1 MEIKRC
7 ENGHFYD
14 AEANATCPQCAAE
27 MAGGDAGFDSC
38 GPTEPSGGFV
48 SDTAYRFEDYG
59 PTEPAGGFG
68 GGNSGG
74 FDPYGPTVPE
84 TGFRPGGSNSFEAI
98 GKTLPESGNGGFMP
112 VQDYDGV
119 TEAGPM
125 MDYVGGLTYPGQG
138 KRFSPAAGWLA
149 CIEGPARGMDYRV
162 RCGYNYI
169 GRSEHMD
176 ICVRGDNQIS
186 RERHALI
193 AYDNRENVFFFGPAD
208 GKSIV
213 RVNDKMIMG
222 PTQIQAYDTLSV
234 GSTKLLFIPLCGERF
249 NWNE

>member
-7 ENGHFYD
+7 EKGHFYD

-27 MAGGDAGFDSC
+27 MEGGDA
-38 GPTEPSGGFV
+38 V
-48 SDTAYRFEDYG
+48 FESYG

-68 GGNSGG
+68 GGNSMQ
-74 FDPYGPTVPE
+74 FDPYGSTVPE
-84 TGFRPGGSNSFEAI
+84 MGYRQDSPSPFEGN
-98 GKTLPESGNGGFMP
+98 GKTTPLPRSGGFMP
-112 VQDYDGV
+112 VQDYDAV
-119 TEAGPM
+119 TEVGPM
-125 MDYVGGLTYPGQG
+125 MDGTPNPYNPGQG
-138 KRFSPAAGWLA
+138 ARFSPAAGWLA
-149 CIEGPARGMDYRV
+149 CIEGPARGTDYRV

-176 ICVRGDNQIS
+176 ICIRGDNQIS
-186 RERHALI
+186 RERHAQI

-222 PTQIQAYDTLSV
+222 PTQIQAYDILSV
-234 GSTKLLFIPLCGERF
+234 GSTKLLFVPLCGERF